1 MSKTDIDLPD
11 HDNEARITL
20 GLLNMVDDNSSASQR
35 SMASGLG
42 IALGLA
48 NAYLKRCVKKG
59 LIKVAQA
66 PANRYAYY
74 LTPKGF
80 SEKSRL
86 TAGFLSQSF
95 NLFRHARAEGAQ
107 LLEHCQTRGWRRV
120 ALYGLSDLS
129 EIMTLSVRD
138 YDIDLV
144 QIIDPTAETSE
155 FAGLPVSQTMPAAGD
170 IDALI
175 LCNINTPQAAY
186 DQACAGFPEDRVL
199 APAVLH
205 ISKNSKSD
213 GNKQGGSQ

>member
-59 LIKVAQA
+59 LIKVSQA

-74 LTPKGF
+74 LTPHGF

-86 TAGFLSQSF
+86 TADFLAQSF
-95 NLFRHARAEGAQ
+95 NLFRHARAEGAE
-107 LLEHCQTRGWRRV
+107 LLDHCQAREWKRV

-138 YDIDLV
+138 YDVDLV
-144 QIIDPTAETSE
+144 LVIDPDAETSE
-155 FAGLPVSQTMPAAGD
+155 FAGLPVSRTMPTTED
-170 IDALI
+170 VDAII

-186 DQACAGFPEDRVL
+186 DRACADFPEDRVL

-205 ISKNSKSD
+205 ISKNSN
-213 GNKQGGSQ
+213 GENQ